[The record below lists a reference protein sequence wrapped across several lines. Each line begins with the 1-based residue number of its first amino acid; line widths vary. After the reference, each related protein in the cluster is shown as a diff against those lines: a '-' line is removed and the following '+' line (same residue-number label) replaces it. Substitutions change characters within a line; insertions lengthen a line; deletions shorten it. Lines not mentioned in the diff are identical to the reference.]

1 MAKNPIR
8 NYARMTDPLELPR
21 LIDVQLDSFHQ
32 FTEESLPE
40 LFHEISP
47 IISFNGD
54 LKLYFPCNLP
64 EVEGFDLNYW
74 FGEPKYSVE
83 ECVERDMS
91 YAAPLNVKAML
102 YSTDLDQPIVQD
114 IFMGD
119 FPLMTP
125 SGTFIINGTE
135 RVVVS
140 QLIRSPGAYFEI
152 QEERATGRPLAMG
165 KLIPDRGAWME
176 FETRKTDYITVKFN
190 RKRTVPI
197 TLFLRAMS
205 AVSDGLGNSLMQD
218 GSDEEILALF
228 EDVDTNGEHLYIQG
242 SIEQEPPWDP

>member
-1 MAKNPIR
+1 
-8 NYARMTDPLELPR
+8 
-21 LIDVQLDSFHQ
+21 
-32 FTEESLPE
+32 
-40 LFHEISP
+40 
-47 IISFNGD
+47 
-54 LKLYFPCNLP
+54 
-64 EVEGFDLNYW
+64 
-74 FGEPKYSVE
+74 
-83 ECVERDMS
+83 MS
-91 YAAPLNVKAML
+91 YAAPMHVRAML

-125 SGTFIINGTE
+125 AGTFIINGTE

-140 QLIRSPGAYFEI
+140 QLIRSPGAYFEVV
-152 QEERATGRPLAMG
+152 EERTTGRPLAMG

-197 TLFLRAMS
+197 TLFLRAMA
-205 AVSDGLGNSLMQD
+205 AVDDGLDDPLMKD
-218 GSDEEILALF
+218 GSDEELLALF

-242 SIEQEPPWDP
+242 SLEQEPAWDEDQVRLLNKRLIEFYKRMRPGDPPTLDNATQYLHEQLYDPRRYDLAAVGRYKLNKRLGLQDIVPLDAPHVDPTRYCSFDPAHDS

>member
-1 MAKNPIR
+1 MAKKPIR
-8 NYARMTDPLELPR
+8 NYARMTDPLALPK
-21 LIDVQLDSFHQ
+21 LIDVQLDSFEQ
-32 FTEESLPE
+32 FIGESLSE

-47 IISFNGD
+47 IVSFNGN

-91 YAAPLNVKAML
+91 YAAPLYVKAML

-152 QEERATGRPLAMG
+152 QEERATGR
-165 KLIPDRGAWME
+165 
-176 FETRKTDYITVKFN
+176 
-190 RKRTVPI
+190 
-197 TLFLRAMS
+197 
-205 AVSDGLGNSLMQD
+205 
-218 GSDEEILALF
+218 
-228 EDVDTNGEHLYIQG
+228 
-242 SIEQEPPWDP
+242 